1 MKQSLLLSFTLLFC
15 ANVTIAQQK
24 TVYKTWNPE
33 KDKESVVG
41 GQGWHSGIQNFY
53 DRLPS
58 KAEGAVRKPVW
69 NLSKNSAGLN
79 IRFKSDAPEIV
90 VKYQVSGPIQMF
102 HMPSTGVSGVDLYAK
117 DGKGKYSW
125 ASGNYVFGDTIVCR
139 FRNIGASGINDREYT
154 LYLPLYNTVKWMEIS
169 VPEKNTFSPLPVVK
183 KKPIVVYGTSIA
195 QGACASRPGLAWTNM
210 LSRKLDQPII
220 NLAFSGNGRLE
231 KEVYELLPEIDAS
244 LYILDC
250 LPNLTSAKDFN
261 NEEIVKRVLATVAH
275 LQAKRPGVP
284 ILLTEH
290 DGYTDDGLYPAR
302 KSSYERVNVALN
314 TALAKLKEAG
324 VKQIYHLTKAE
335 INQDI
340 ESMVDGTHPNDIGM
354 LHYAEAYE
362 KAVKKIL
369 K

>member
-1 MKQSLLLSFTLLFC
+1 MKQLLLLSFTLLFC

-24 TVYKTWNPE
+24 TVYKTWNPAN
-33 KDKESVVG
+33 DKESVIG
-41 GQGWHSGIQNFY
+41 GQGWHSGIQDFY
-53 DRLPS
+53 DRLPA
-58 KAEGAVRKPVW
+58 KAEAAVRKPVW
-69 NLSKNSAGLN
+69 GLSKNSAGLN

-90 VKYQVSGPIQMF
+90 VKYVVAGAKAMP
-102 HMPSTGVSGVDLYAK
+102 HMPSTGVSGVDLYSKEKNGQWNWAA
-117 DGKGKYSW
+117 GKY
-125 ASGNYVFGDTIVCR
+125 AFGDTIVYH
-139 FRNIGASGINDREYT
+139 FSGIGKVGNDSREYT

-169 VPEKNTFSPLPVVK
+169 VPEQNSFTPLAVSK

-195 QGACASRPGLAWTNM
+195 QGACASRPGLAWTNI
-210 LSRKLDQPII
+210 LSRKVDQPVI

-244 LYILDC
+244 LYVLDC
-250 LPNLTSAKDFN
+250 LPNLTSAKDFSN
-261 NEEIVKRVLATVAH
+261 DEIVKRILATVAH
-275 LQAKRPGVP
+275 LQQKKPGVP

-314 TALAKLKEAG
+314 TALAKLKAAG